1 MPDTPHVILCV
12 ETARECGR
20 GILLGVVAYCRVHGY
35 WRLSQEPPSYTYP
48 SGAVRSTWPADWR
61 VDGLIASRPEIP
73 DHVLES
79 GLPIVGIDVRRPIPN
94 LPNIVGD
101 ADAIAR
107 MAAEHFL
114 ERGFTQFAYCGFEDI
129 RWARERGACFVQR
142 ITEAGFRVDTYHQPA
157 PQGRVTWDQQPTLLA
172 EWLKNLPKPTALFA
186 CNDDYGRQVT
196 QACRLAEIQVPD
208 EVAVLAVDNDEMVCL
223 LCDPRLSSI
232 ALNFERAG
240 YEAAEL
246 LDRMMR
252 NEVKACNQRILLK
265 PTHVSTR
272 QSTDVLAIPDAVVAR
287 AARFIRENAREG
299 IQVEDVAKAVCT
311 SRRTLQHR
319 FRKTVGRSVGEQI
332 RRVRLE
338 HITRM
343 LIETNLNIS
352 EIATNLGYT
361 DAQHIARYFR
371 IAKGM
376 SPQEFRRQYRH
387 R

>member
-1 MPDTPHVILCV
+1 
-12 ETARECGR
+12 
-20 GILLGVVAYCRVHGY
+20 
-35 WRLSQEPPSYTYP
+35 
-48 SGAVRSTWPADWR
+48 
-61 VDGLIASRPEIP
+61 
-73 DHVLES
+73 
-79 GLPIVGIDVRRPIPN
+79 
-94 LPNIVGD
+94 
-101 ADAIAR
+101 
-107 MAAEHFL
+107 
-114 ERGFTQFAYCGFEDI
+114 
-129 RWARERGACFVQR
+129 
-142 ITEAGFRVDTYHQPA
+142 
-157 PQGRVTWDQQPTLLA
+157 
-172 EWLKNLPKPTALFA
+172 
-186 CNDDYGRQVT
+186 
-196 QACRLAEIQVPD
+196 
-208 EVAVLAVDNDEMVCL
+208 MVCL
-223 LCDPRLSSI
+223 LCDPPLSSI

-252 NEVKACNQRILLK
+252 NEVKACDQRILLK

-299 IQVEDVAKAVCT
+299 IQVDDVAAAVYI

-319 FRKTVGRSVGEQI
+319 FRTIVGHSVGEQI

-371 IAKGM
+371 IAKGI
-376 SPQEFRRQYRH
+376 SPQEFRRQYGH